1 VAAAGSGA
9 VVVVVV
15 VVGAAVVVVVV
26 RAVVVVVVGEEFDE
40 HEASTMAAAPRAP
53 IPSHR
58 RDRGDVA
65 RVICVLPPGPTRR
78 WRSNA
83 PQRNNCVT
91 LPQ

>member
-40 HEASTMAAAPRAP
+40 HEASTMAAAPRPRYQATGA
-53 IPSHR
+53 IEGMSLGSSVSFR
-58 RDRGDVA
+58 
-65 RVICVLPPGPTRR
+65 LPTRR